1 VLFGDSAKQEPLSFS
16 WPRVTSEVQSTCWNE
31 PSNPY
36 LSCGM
41 LRLPRH
47 QEHNELGYN
56 YKFFGLFFHSNL
68 SVPAI
73 PPEKNSAERWDVA
86 LHFGISPHAEGD
98 QKPVSEELTYASSDT
113 NENGE
118 PALQI
123 WKVNQGAFV
132 RMAYNDGTQFWVD
145 RPRENIWATWPDH
158 LPLENTA
165 SYLLGPVLG
174 LLLRLRG
181 VICLHASAVAIGDR
195 SVAFVGAPGAGKST
209 TAAAFSKLGYAI
221 LSDDIVALE
230 EQNGAFYALAA
241 HPQLCLW
248 PESVKMLYGSAEA
261 LPRLNPVW
269 DKRRLRLGEQG
280 TRFENRALPIE
291 VIYLLG
297 DRCPDPAPSVETMRP
312 QASFLSLVAD
322 TYANKIL
329 DREMRARE
337 FDVLSRL
344 AAAVPIRRV
353 SPHCDPDRVGD
364 LCRVILEDFATLKGP
379 TRAGH

>member
-1 VLFGDSAKQEPLSFS
+1 LAALGKQMG
-16 WPRVTSEVQSTCWNE
+16 VTPEVPSTRRI
-31 PSNPY
+31 SDVHIY
-36 LSCGM
+36 LSRG
-41 LRLPRH
+41 LLGLSRH
-47 QEHNELGYN
+47 QEYNELSYD

-73 PPEKNSAERWDVA
+73 PPEKNSVEKWDVA
-86 LHFGISPHAEGD
+86 LHFGISPHVEGV
-98 QKPVSEELTYASSDT
+98 QKPVSEELTYASSDA

-123 WKVNQGAFV
+123 WKVNHGAFV
-132 RMAYNDGTQFWVD
+132 RMAYDDGTQFWLD
-145 RPRENIWATWPDH
+145 RSRENIWATWPDH

-181 VICLHASAVAIGDR
+181 VICLHASAVAIADR
-195 SVAFVGAPGAGKST
+195 SVAFVGTAGAGKST

-230 EQNGAFYALAA
+230 EQNGAFYVVAA

-261 LPRLNPVW
+261 LPRINQIW

-280 TRFENRALPIE
+280 TRFESRPLPLG

-297 DRCPDPAPSVETMRP
+297 DRCHDPAPSVETMRP
-312 QASFLSLVAD
+312 QASLLSLVAD

-337 FDVLSRL
+337 FDILGRL
-344 AAAVPIRRV
+344 ADSIPIRRV
-353 SPHCDPDRVGD
+353 FAHCDPERVGD
-364 LCRVILEDFATLKGP
+364 LCGVILEDFASLKGP
-379 TRAGH
+379 TWVRH